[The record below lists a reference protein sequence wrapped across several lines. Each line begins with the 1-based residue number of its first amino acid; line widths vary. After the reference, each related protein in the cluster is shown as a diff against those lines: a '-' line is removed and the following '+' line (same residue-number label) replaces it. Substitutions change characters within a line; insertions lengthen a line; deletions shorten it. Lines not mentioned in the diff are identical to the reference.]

1 MQTEVEPPYSLFL
14 SDYRYQ
20 LTCVFYSFD
29 FLFWYQLLS
38 VKFQR
43 TTDNWDSFFRWVMDT
58 HRKNADSRKT
68 QALTKSINMDFW
80 VVSSINQD
88 KLGLSIPFVLT
99 LAFDRADLFKNV
111 LFSMVVPPTK
121 ERYYNF

>member
-1 MQTEVEPPYSLFL
+1 
-14 SDYRYQ
+14 
-20 LTCVFYSFD
+20 
-29 FLFWYQLLS
+29 
-38 VKFQR
+38 
-43 TTDNWDSFFRWVMDT
+43 MDT

>member
-20 LTCVFYSFD
+20 LTCVFYSVD
-29 FLFWYQLLS
+29 FLFSYQLLS